1 MGLVTLVVVPMGC
14 LMAGCGAL
22 SLPPRIRNGRW
33 PTHPVW
39 TVVQGAFALP
49 GARPEDFGKVVRKR
63 HRDHNVERMVEAV
76 VGYASSLA
84 AYLGDEYTDE
94 MTDFSM
100 VLHWMAQVGPEYLD
114 RIDRDFAAEVQR
126 KRIRFGVRR

>member
-1 MGLVTLVVVPMGC
+1 M
-14 LMAGCGAL
+14 
-22 SLPPRIRNGRW
+22 I
-33 PTHPVW
+33 
-39 TVVQGAFALP
+39 
-49 GARPEDFGKVVRKR
+49 
-63 HRDHNVERMVEAV
+63 EAV

-114 RIDRDFAAEVQR
+114 RVDRDFAAEVQR
-126 KRIRFGVRR
+126 KRIRFGVRS